1 MDEAREPVRNSPTA
15 LTTAIAIV
23 LVAGPQ
29 LLVWLFTASLLDSVV
44 WWVYSIVLWV
54 YWGVAW
60 QISAPRHPDGWS
72 FARVLA
78 VSGWLPP
85 VGCALWL
92 LFRG

>member
-1 MDEAREPVRNSPTA
+1 MRN
-15 LTTAIAIV
+15 LRLLDKIAVV
-23 LVAGPQ
+23 LVAVPQ
-29 LLVWLFTASLLDSVV
+29 LVVWLFTASILDGGTV
-44 WWVYSIVLWV
+44 WVYSVVLWV

-92 LFRG
+92 LFGDQC